1 MNKRSKFLIGALCL
15 GLLLF
20 GGVKTA
26 QALYGLS
33 YHWVGIVDE
42 NGKTI
47 TSGLTATVRVVG
59 GDTATIYSNNMAGS
73 MANPI
78 VNVGSD
84 GKVGFWYTPRLYDLV
99 VSDTPNTYR
108 TMKYESL
115 SPTDHIVVFPKA
127 FQKLANVDID
137 GGTIDGTVIGG
148 TTPATVN
155 YLSDVVNCDPDTTV
169 LAANSGALY
178 TNKGAS
184 TAVVYTLPTAAE
196 GLTYLFS
203 SVATDTTLDMTIT
216 AASGDKINGG
226 SAAGSYAAKGTE
238 ENRACTIIAV
248 DATDWRVINKAGTW
262 ANE

>member
-99 VSDTPNTYR
+99 VSDTPIAYR
-108 TMKYESL
+108 TMKYENL

-127 FQKLANVDID
+127 FQKLANV
-137 GGTIDGTVIGG
+137 
-148 TTPATVN
+148 
-155 YLSDVVNCDPDTTV
+155 VNCDTDTTV